1 MSAIS
6 TKPNV
11 PKKHSKLQE
20 TWRRFSKNGRAVVG
34 LCIVIILVLCAVL
47 APIISPYEPN
57 AQDPRNRLQGPSA
70 GHWFGTDELGRDI
83 LSRII
88 YGARISMSVGL
99 IAICISLIGGVTLG
113 AIAGY
118 YGGTIDSNGMHWA
131 EVIWMAYE
139 ALKVPVSKAVFR
151 DAYVHGERTLGKNPI
166 VKPHHTFLDMLR
178 LKSDLQ
184 IQWLKENGHLSAEA
198 VTPELPEQLADWCY
212 EYARKAIDSA
222 RPILEQLAERYP
234 LVLVSNFY
242 GNIESVLKD
251 FGLDHLFSAIVESAV
266 VGIRKPDPAIFRLGV
281 DKLGF
286 PADEIVVVGDS
297 YDKDIVPATRIG
309 CQTIWLKSIGW
320 SAYKGNETAD
330 IVLSDFTEIKQ
341 VFAL

>member
-1 MSAIS
+1 MKISANS
-6 TKPNV
+6 YNV
-11 PKKHSKLQE
+11 FLPHSIMFNLDKV
-20 TWRRFSKNGRAVVG
+20 KG
-34 LCIVIILVLCAVL
+34 ILF
-47 APIISPYEPN
+47 
-57 AQDPRNRLQGPSA
+57 D
-70 GHWFGTDELGRDI
+70 
-83 LSRII
+83 
-88 YGARISMSVGL
+88 
-99 IAICISLIGGVTLG
+99 
-113 AIAGY
+113 

-198 VTPELPEQLADWCY
+198 ITPEL
-212 EYARKAIDSA
+212 
-222 RPILEQLAERYP
+222 
-234 LVLVSNFY
+234 
-242 GNIESVLKD
+242 
-251 FGLDHLFSAIVESAV
+251 LDHLFGAIVESAV